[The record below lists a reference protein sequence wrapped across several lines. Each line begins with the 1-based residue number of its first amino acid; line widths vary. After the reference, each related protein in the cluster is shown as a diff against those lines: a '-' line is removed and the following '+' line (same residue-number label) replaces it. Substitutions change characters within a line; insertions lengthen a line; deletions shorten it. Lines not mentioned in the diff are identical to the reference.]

1 MAADACCISVRER
14 KFLSKFCSVCFELEF
29 VKAPEMYQTA
39 INTIVKGV
47 MKAMAPWTG
56 APGQTPESPAPLK
69 MPDGGL
75 LRLTPSGSGPG
86 SVTESPSFQGSSSD
100 RVLSEFTDAG
110 RFMGEAA
117 PVP

>member
-1 MAADACCISVRER
+1 MAAEACCISVRER

-29 VKAPEMYQTA
+29 VNAPEMYQTA
-39 INTIVKGV
+39 MNTIVIGE
-47 MKAMAPWTG
+47 MKAIAPCTG

-75 LRLTPSGSGPG
+75 LRSTPLAPGPG
-86 SVTESPSFQGSSSD
+86 SSAESSCFQGSSSD

-110 RFMGEAA
+110 RFMGEGLA
-117 PVP
+117 VP